1 MKKQI
6 HQTVIELREGDIT
19 TMAVDAIVNAANS
32 QLLHGGGVA
41 GAIVKKG
48 GEVIQEESRVWVKAR
63 GPVPTGSCAITSA
76 GKLPAR
82 YVIHAVGPRMGE
94 GEEDEKLRRATLSV
108 LEMAEKHHLSSI
120 AFPAISTGIFGYPM
134 DRCAKVML
142 STVLEYV
149 KRSTALRLIVFC
161 LYDHSALEVFEK
173 TFLELLQAE
182 KP

>member
-1 MKKQI
+1 MKEQI
-6 HQTVIELREGDIT
+6 NQTVIELQQGDIT
-19 TMAVDAIVNAANS
+19 TVAVDAIVNAANS

-41 GAIVKKG
+41 GAIVRKG
-48 GEVIQEESRVWVKAR
+48 GEIIQEESRVWVTAR

-94 GEEDEKLRRATLSV
+94 GEEDEKLAKATRSA
-108 LEMAEKHHLSSI
+108 LEMAEKHNLTSI

-142 STVLEYV
+142 CTVMEYV
-149 KRSTALRLIVFC
+149 KKSTGLKHVIFC
-161 LYDHSALEVFEK
+161 LYDASAFEIFK
-173 TFLELLQAE
+173 NTFLELLKTE
-182 KP
+182 PS